1 MTLRNSWKTLAFVLL
16 LLNISAFGQTDDD
29 KTFVNENLAQ
39 GDKKTFSDTAK
50 WVVGGLVSLNFSQVT
65 LSNWAAGGQSSIS
78 AAGIV
83 NLHANLKKNKST
95 WDNNLDLGYGL
106 IKQGD
111 ADLIKSDDKID
122 LTSKYGRYAFKNWYY
137 SALLNFKSQ
146 FDKGYN
152 EPGDS
157 LKISDFLAPAYVL
170 FAIGMDHKPN
180 DHFSF
185 FISPVTAKFT
195 YVNDQLLADA
205 GAFGVDP
212 AEYDTSNQKITD
224 GERLR
229 TEVGGYLKMVYNKA
243 DLIKNVGF
251 QTRLELFSSYTNN
264 PQNIDVL
271 WETILDFKIN
281 DFLSANIATT
291 LIYDDDIDIEIDNNN
306 DGVIDKKGP
315 RTQFKEV
322 FGLGISYKF

>member
-1 MTLRNSWKTLAFVLL
+1 MNSKLL
-16 LLNISAFGQTDDD
+16 FSLLFSFLFLCGSIYAQSQDD
-29 KTFVNENLAQ
+29 KDFVNDALSS
-39 GDKKTFSDTAK
+39 DKQTFSDTAK
-50 WVVGGLVSLNFSQVT
+50 WKVGGLISLNFTQVT
-65 LSNWAAGGQSSIS
+65 LSNWAAGGESSLS
-78 AAGIV
+78 ATGIV
-83 NLHANLKKNKST
+83 NLHANLKKKKSS

-122 LTSKYGRYAFKNWYY
+122 LTSKYGRFAFKNWYY

-146 FDKGYN
+146 FDKGFN

-157 LKISDFLAPAYVL
+157 VKISDFLAPAYVL

-180 DHFSF
+180 DNFSL

-195 YVNDQLLADA
+195 YVNDQFLADA
-205 GAFGVDP
+205 GAFGVD
-212 AEYDTSNQKITD
+212 AATFDDTGLKLED
-224 GERLR
+224 GKKLR
-229 TEVGGYLKMVYNKA
+229 TEVGGYIKFAYNKA
-243 DLIKNVGF
+243 DIIKNVGF

-271 WETILDFKIN
+271 WDNILDFKIN
-281 DFLSANIATT
+281 DFLSANITTT
-291 LIYDDDIDIEIDNNN
+291 LIYDDDIDIEIDEDD
-306 DGVIDKKGP
+306 DGVTDKVGP

-322 FGLGISYKF
+322 FGLGIAYKF